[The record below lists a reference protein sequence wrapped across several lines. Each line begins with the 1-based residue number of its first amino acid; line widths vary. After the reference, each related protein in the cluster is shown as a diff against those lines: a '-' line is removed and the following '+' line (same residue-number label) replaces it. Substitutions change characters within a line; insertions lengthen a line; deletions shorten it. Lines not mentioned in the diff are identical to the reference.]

1 MKITIDRNYTEAH
14 MMERTKE
21 QSKEFKEIY
30 TENDLLRMFTEAT
43 GEITGF
49 VEEIVYCRLSA
60 FPGGSQ
66 ETDETHY
73 SVDMLIDT
81 FRAMYKIHFYIS
93 QSGEVDTREIL
104 FAPGEKMKMWQ
115 FTKYTAA

>member
-1 MKITIDRNYTEAH
+1 MKITIDRNYTEAC
-14 MMERTKE
+14 MMARTRE
-21 QSKEFKEIY
+21 QSKEFEEIY
-30 TENDLLRMFTEAT
+30 TENDLLRMFEQAT
-43 GEITGF
+43 GEQTGF

-81 FRAMYKIHFYIS
+81 YKAIYKVHFYIS
-93 QSGEVDTREIL
+93 QSGEVDTREL
-104 FAPGEKMKMWQ
+104 PLAPGEKMKMWQ
-115 FTKYTAA
+115 VTKYTAA

>member
-1 MKITIDRNYTEAH
+1 MKIIIDRNYTEAD
-14 MMERTKE
+14 MMARTKE
-21 QSKEFKEIY
+21 QIKEFKEIY

-43 GEITGF
+43 GEVTGF

-81 FRAMYKIHFYIS
+81 FKAMYKIHFYIS
-93 QSGEVDTREIL
+93 QSGEVDTREIPSM
-104 FAPGEKMKMWQ
+104 PGQKMKMWQ